1 MSAFRVTVKTSHAET
16 HYYALAS
23 TAAGACLDAIAAQ
36 GDEPCG
42 VAAHPL

>member
-1 MSAFRVTVKTSHAET
+1 MSAFRITVKTSSAVT

-23 TAAGACLDAIAAQ
+23 TAAGACEDAVAAQ

-42 VAAHPL
+42 VSAQPL

>member
-1 MSAFRVTVKTSHAET
+1 MSAFRVTVKTSLGVT

-23 TAAGACLDAIAAQ
+23 TAAGACEDAIAAQ

>member
-23 TAAGACLDAIAAQ
+23 TAAGACEDAVDAQ
-36 GDEPCG
+36 GGEPCG
-42 VAAHPL
+42 VTAHPL

>member
-23 TAAGACLDAIAAQ
+23 TAAGACLDAIDAQ
-36 GDEPCG
+36 CGEPCG
-42 VAAHPL
+42 VTAHPL

>member
-1 MSAFRVTVKTSHAET
+1 MSAFRVTVKTSLGVT

-23 TAAGACLDAIAAQ
+23 TSAGACEDAVAAQ

-42 VAAHPL
+42 VTAHPL